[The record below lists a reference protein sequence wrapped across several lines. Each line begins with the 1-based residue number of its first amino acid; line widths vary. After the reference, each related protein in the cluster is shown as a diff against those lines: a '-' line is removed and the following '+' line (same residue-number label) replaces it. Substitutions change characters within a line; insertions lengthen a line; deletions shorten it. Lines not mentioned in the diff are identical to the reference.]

1 MSDVKV
7 VLMSSDNQPLK
18 ETKTNKDGKFDFG
31 LQECNSVCYLLSSKE
46 GFNSNQSSTI
56 NIKED
61 ESNYLEIPMKKTT
74 INIHKSD
81 NLMKLYSINPI
92 HFDLSKYAIRPDAEV
107 ELNKIFNVLLQ
118 YPQME
123 LDIRSHTDCRQST
136 EKNRIL
142 SQNRATSTMNW
153 LISKG
158 INKARLTAKG
168 YGESQLLN
176 KCSDGVKCSEEEH
189 QANRRS
195 EFIVTKI

>member
-1 MSDVKV
+1 MAQEHIVIV
-7 VLMSSDNQPLK
+7 QRQ
-18 ETKTNKDGKFDFG
+18 
-31 LQECNSVCYLLSSKE
+31 LQTQQVTIKE
-46 GFNSNQSSTI
+46 G
-56 NIKED
+56 ED
-61 ESNYLEIPMKKTT
+61 NYLEIPIASSSKT
-74 INIHKSD
+74 IHKSD
-81 NLMKLYSINPI
+81 DLMKLYSINPI
-92 HFDLSKYAIRPDAEV
+92 HFDLVKYNIRPDAEI
-107 ELNKIFNVLLQ
+107 ELTKILNVLQQ

-123 LDIRSHTDCRQST
+123 LDIRSHTDSRQSA

-158 INKARLTAKG
+158 ISKKRLTAKG

-176 KCSDGVKCSEEEH
+176 KCTDGVICTEAEH